1 MRTNGTLQY
10 CIISEGGFNEDG
22 EPIAAGSPTWSEA
35 IPCSIKEVTNNSK
48 GRYEDGKFNQASY
61 TILVEPANIPLDV
74 TRVRLQRKG
83 IELGEYAVQGL
94 PTPTTM
100 GRVKIIV

>member
-22 EPIAAGSPTWSEA
+22 EPIATGSTTWSEA
-35 IPCSIKEVTNNSK
+35 ISCSIKNVTNNSK

-61 TILVEPANIPLDV
+61 SILAEPANIPLNV
-74 TRVRLQRKG
+74 TRVKLQRKG

-100 GRVKIIV
+100 NRVKIIV